1 MSMYCRFCG
10 KQIENDSRYC
20 KYCGKKLK
28 KKRWRKDTQNLQKD
42 TIYTIRNGY
51 SYPDYLP
58 DDDGVVG

>member
-28 KKRWRKDTQNLQKD
+28 KRRWRKDTQNLQKD

-51 SYPDYLP
+51 SDPDYSP
-58 DDDGVVG
+58 DDDHVVG

>member
-1 MSMYCRFCG
+1 MYCRFCG

-28 KKRWRKDTQNLQKD
+28 KRRWRKYTKKKKKD

-51 SYPDYLP
+51 SDPDYSP
-58 DDDGVVG
+58 DDDHVVG